1 MDHLYIGSLSKLL
14 HDRMLRQNYSE
25 SLLSHH
31 YTSVQ
36 AHANNKEKAYAEDL
50 IKTPEGDVVYT
61 DCLRT
66 QMGSTSGKTAKTGP
80 ERRVRGRA
88 SLCKSLGLIGSCA
101 PDVTIPG
108 WPRHLGLMLLTSSLL
123 A

>member
-1 MDHLYIGSLSKLL
+1 
-14 HDRMLRQNYSE
+14 MLRRNYSE

-66 QMGSTSGKTAKTGP
+66 QMGSTSGKTAKQDQ
-80 ERRVRGRA
+80 RGVSEA
-88 SLCKSLGLIGSCA
+88 EQVCVKAL
-101 PDVTIPG
+101 V
-108 WPRHLGLMLLTSSLL
+108 
-123 A
+123 